1 MLTNT
6 ELKQLGA
13 GAKLKKKSLRGN
25 DKGSILNLDYLA
37 GALAVLISN
46 NPDGLSVSIA
56 FTKTIEADIPKKMG
70 KNVSRSMISARLN
83 KLWAIGFCQ
92 KKEEAIIIEGQEE
105 SYRNIFYIGDEESTP
120 KQQELHLSGMFSKR
134 RFDGVFKDTYSFVA
148 PLNKFEEAIFDLIA
162 DTSEISFPITIE
174 DYRSAIITAFK
185 LELSREH
192 RVLQLK
198 QWIIE
203 AYLDIDEAIESDIKL
218 IVHYA
223 NIYSKKIWKSVESQ
237 MATLQKLAEAR
248 QSPSFNKEEY
258 ERLISL
264 DPDFH
269 TPIYELKKR
278 GIVPTHMP
286 KDDRKEI

>member
-25 DKGSILNLDYLA
+25 DKGSILNLDFLA
-37 GALAVLISN
+37 GYLAVLINN

-56 FTKTIEADIPKKMG
+56 FTKTIEADIPQKMG

-83 KLWAIGFCQ
+83 KLWSIGYCQ
-92 KKEEAIIIEGQEE
+92 KKEEAIIIEGREE
-105 SYRNIFYIGDEESTP
+105 SYRNIYYIGDPEATP
-120 KQQELHLSGMFSKR
+120 VQQELHLSGKFSKR
-134 RFDGVFKDTYSFVA
+134 RFDGIFKDTYSFVA
-148 PLNKFEEAIFDLIA
+148 PMNKFEEAIFDLIA
-162 DTSEISFPITIE
+162 DTSEIPFPITLE
-174 DYRSAIITAFK
+174 DYREAIVTSFK

-203 AYLDIDEAIESDIKL
+203 AYVDIDEAIDSDIKL

-223 NIYSKKIWKSVESQ
+223 NEYSKRIWESVGNQ
-237 MATLQKLAEAR
+237 MAALQKLAETR
-248 QSPSFNKEEY
+248 NFLTFNQDEY

-264 DPDFH
+264 NPEFY

-278 GIVPTHMP
+278 GLVPTHMS
-286 KDDRKEI
+286 KDDRKKI